1 VGEISSTPAADEL
14 QSHVI
19 AEALAVVKANGISL
33 PEKNPTAAI
42 KAFCKVKFNKPSM
55 LQHIEEGRPTEVD
68 ALNGAVVRMGQK
80 LGLDTPYNHATTLM
94 VKAREQYMRN
104 VSSKT
109 PIDYDV
115 LELQAKKMAQQGT
128 AS

>member
-1 VGEISSTPAADEL
+1 MEYLCLKRIRRRQLRLFARSNST
-14 QSHVI
+14 
-19 AEALAVVKANGISL
+19 
-33 PEKNPTAAI
+33 
-42 KAFCKVKFNKPSM
+42 SM

-68 ALNGAVVRMGQK
+68 ALNGAVVRAGQK
-80 LGLDTPYNHATTLM
+80 LGIDTPYNHATTLM